1 MFIPFFTVA
10 DFASSSSELDS
21 SELDSLL
28 FAGGILAGA
37 AETSQWDDHEKMT
50 FLFFPNS
57 AFSGE
62 VSL

>member
-37 AETSQWDDHEKMT
+37 AETSQ
-50 FLFFPNS
+50 
-57 AFSGE
+57 
-62 VSL
+62 

>member
-28 FAGGILAGA
+28 FVGGILTGA
-37 AETSQWDDHEKMT
+37 AETSQ
-50 FLFFPNS
+50 
-57 AFSGE
+57 
-62 VSL
+62 